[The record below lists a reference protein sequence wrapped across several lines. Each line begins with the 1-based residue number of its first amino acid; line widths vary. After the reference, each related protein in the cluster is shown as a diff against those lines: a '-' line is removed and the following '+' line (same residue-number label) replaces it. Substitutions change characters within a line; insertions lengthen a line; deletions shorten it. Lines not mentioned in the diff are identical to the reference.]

1 MALLCAVSA
10 TALGACG
17 SVSETVSGPTAELPA
32 VPAAAPERPA
42 GPRHFPAVH
51 DMPPPR
57 AAVVLDGLEQQRM
70 ETELMAAR
78 QQQKTLATAP
88 LEFEP
93 G

>member
-1 MALLCAVSA
+1 
-10 TALGACG
+10 
-17 SVSETVSGPTAELPA
+17 
-32 VPAAAPERPA
+32 
-42 GPRHFPAVH
+42 
-51 DMPPPR
+51 MPPPR

-93 G
+93 GQTPAQAPAQALAPVAAAPAANPKPAGKPPKAKSAPNVAPAPSSRSIY